1 MRIYIIIAVC
11 LLILQVGMVWGQD
24 RADHTAAQFTFTAE
38 PLHPRWHNAYNAGE
52 HRYRDSYLEKD
63 SWNVQLNACQN
74 LDEEFVGFETGP
86 RGKPHKITKPDIP
99 DNVQYYAWNI
109 RKIDGDFHRR
119 MRGARMCQTEFT
131 APSLGLYRI
140 TLTVRLTSGAK
151 FETTQHVN
159 LRRFRIVSLG
169 DSFSAG
175 QGNPDARGFPKDV
188 VGETQCSWT
197 TFSKAIY
204 DQPFTIWM
212 DNDAEWQEPEAYR
225 SYDSGPS
232 LAAES
237 LEDDST
243 MIQFLTFASSG
254 ATVQEGMIYSQRN
267 WQKWGQVAE
276 ARQTL
281 GPSKPIDALV
291 ISIGG
296 NDVGFAWSLEKLTKE
311 KVTLTIGLADKEFGK
326 TAEEVM
332 AQARANLRQLRGDLE
347 ELESTISRLLNV
359 RQVYLTEYP
368 TGLFDGDSGRPQ
380 EGCGLFNTAETFQI
394 SQADAR
400 RMEAFGRELN
410 ETLRSAANEFGW
422 IYVDGIDEGFEGHGY
437 CSSDPYFVRAE
448 ESCRKQGDFMGTMH
462 PNEEGHRV
470 YKQQLM
476 SAIQEHTIRPVIER
490 TAEPP
495 VQEPQEPVTESPPE
509 PQPEP
514 ETSPEKPDSLQEKL
528 EDIRE
533 KIKEKKRPRDPTMDR

>member
-1 MRIYIIIAVC
+1 MRIFTITAIC
-11 LLILQVGMVWGQD
+11 LVILQAGMVWGQD
-24 RADHTAAQFTFTAE
+24 RADQSAAQFSFTAE
-38 PLHPRWHNAYNAGE
+38 PLHPRLHNAYNAEE
-52 HRYRDSYLEKD
+52 HQYKERYLEKD
-63 SWNVQLNACQN
+63 SWHVELNACQN
-74 LDEEFVGFETGP
+74 LNEEFVRFETGP
-86 RGKPHKITKPDIP
+86 RGKSHKITKPDIP
-99 DNVQYYAWNI
+99 GNVQSYTWNI
-109 RKIDGDFHRR
+109 RKVNGEFHRR
-119 MRGARMCQTEFT
+119 LRGPRMCQTEFT

-175 QGNPDARGFPKDV
+175 QGNPDARGFPKDI
-188 VGETQCSWT
+188 VGEAQCSWT
-197 TFSKAIY
+197 TFSKALY
-204 DQPFTIWM
+204 DKPFTIWM
-212 DNDAEWQEPEAYR
+212 DNDAEWQEPAAYR
-225 SYDSGPS
+225 SYESGPS

-254 ATVQEGMIYSQRN
+254 ATVQKGMIYNQRD

-276 ARQTL
+276 ARQAL
-281 GPSKPIDALV
+281 GPSKTIDALV

-296 NDVGFAWSLEKLTKE
+296 NDVGFAWSLEKLTTE

-332 AQARANLRQLRGDLE
+332 AQARENLDQLRADLE

-368 TGLFDGDSGRPQ
+368 TGLFDGDSGRSQ
-380 EGCGLFNTAETFQI
+380 EGCGMFNTAETFQI
-394 SQADAR
+394 SQLDAR
-400 RMEAFGRELN
+400 RMKQFGRELN

-437 CSSDPYFVRAE
+437 CSTDPYFVKAK
-448 ESCRKQGDFMGTMH
+448 ESCRRQGDFMGTMH
-462 PNEEGHRV
+462 PNEKGHRV
-470 YKQQLM
+470 YKRSLM
-476 SAIQEHTIRPVIER
+476 SAIQEHTIQPAIER
-490 TAEPP
+490 TPQPPAQEQPDPDTEPP
-495 VQEPQEPVTESPPE
+495 SEQPPEQEPV
-509 PQPEP
+509 
-514 ETSPEKPDSLQEKL
+514 PEKPDSLDEKL
-528 EDIRE
+528 EEIRE
-533 KIKEKKRPRDPTMDR
+533 KIKKKKGKLDPKIP